1 MNGPCAYNGHF
12 RHGIK
17 RAMIARTPI
26 VLQPRFTEDWQQLLA
41 DGFSNCDELFNSLAI
56 PAARRP
62 ALATQDNRFPLR
74 VPRGFVA
81 RMRKGDP
88 DDPLLRQIL
97 PLHEEDTPVAGF
109 GFDPVGDRAA
119 LTGAGLLQKYHG
131 RALLITT
138 GACAIHC
145 RYCFRRHFPYQQ
157 QHARQNNWHDVIS
170 ALKQDVSINEVILSG
185 GDPLLL
191 TTTHLQSLTSQLS
204 ELPHI
209 RRLRIHT
216 RIPVVLPERINA
228 GLIKW
233 LSELPLQPVVVIHA
247 NHPAEIDTNVSR
259 HLAALRSPSLTLL
272 NQSVLLRGIND
283 DCDILASLSE
293 RLFETGVMPYYLH
306 QLDRVHGA
314 AHYQVAEEAAL
325 ALHRQL
331 RQRLPGYLVPQ
342 LVYEEAGA
350 PSKQPL
356 PRYQD

>member
-1 MNGPCAYNGHF
+1 MNGPRAYNDRF

-17 RAMIARTPI
+17 KPMIARTPI
-26 VLQPRFTEDWQQLLA
+26 VLQPRFDEHWQQLLA
-41 DGFSNCDELFNSLAI
+41 AGLSNCDELFDALAI
-56 PAARRP
+56 PVEQRP
-62 ALATQDNRFPLR
+62 ALAAHNKQFPLR
-74 VPRGFVA
+74 VPQGFVA

-88 DDPLLRQIL
+88 NDPLLRQIL
-97 PLHEEDTPVAGF
+97 PLAEENVPVAGF
-109 GFDPVGDRAA
+109 GPDPVGDHAA

-157 QHARQNNWHDVIS
+157 QHARQNNWHDVITS
-170 ALKQDVSINEVILSG
+170 LKQDTSINEVILSG

-191 TTTHLQSLTSQLS
+191 TTSHLQALTDQLS
-204 ELPHI
+204 ELTHI
-209 RRLRIHT
+209 RRLRLHT
-216 RIPVVLPERINA
+216 RVPVVLPERINA
-228 GLIKW
+228 GFIEW
-233 LSELPLQPVVVIHA
+233 LSKLPFQRIVVIHA
-247 NHPAEIDTNVSR
+247 NHPAEIDANVAR
-259 HLAALRSPSLTLL
+259 HLTALRSMPLTIL

-283 DCDILASLSE
+283 DSETLTDLSE

-314 AHYQVAEEAAL
+314 AHYEVPDETAL
-325 ALHRQL
+325 VIHQQL
-331 RQRLPGYLVPQ
+331 RQRLPGYLVPR

-356 PRYQD
+356 PRC